1 MYANHPIMNILLFCR
16 IRILFWMLALCY
28 PSLIFSEVAYNN
40 VVLTFPQADTLSNH
54 TLRLPFKQAGRLIV
68 VKASAADK
76 TGNFVL
82 DTGSEK
88 LVLNSVH
95 YHGGISRAGIATTGV
110 TGSIQNLRH
119 KSIRDFH
126 SSGFSFQKLQA
137 DIVDLSHIE
146 NKKHIEV
153 LGLIGY
159 EVIKDFELIIDY
171 QLRQI
176 TLTRTNKLGE
186 RLDSLAIL
194 EPIVDS
200 LDVSMQAH
208 FIVIE
213 GWVDN
218 NPVSFGLDS
227 GAELNLINR
236 KVKRK
241 VLDHFKISKR
251 VMLNGTG
258 QQQIEVLAGKLY
270 RFRCGNQRCSGMR
283 TLLTNMTDMNR
294 SFKVSLDGLLGFEFL
309 GMRRTIINYKKKKL
323 YFLEWHRP

>member
-1 MYANHPIMNILLFCR
+1 MNVLLIKRFQASIPLSILW
-16 IRILFWMLALCY
+16 IVALCY
-28 PSLIFSEVAYNN
+28 PCLAFSKIIYNN
-40 VVLTFPQADTLSNH
+40 VSLTFPQADTLSSY
-54 TLRLPFKQAGRLIV
+54 TLRLPFRQAGRLIV
-68 VKASAADK
+68 VEASAENK
-76 TGNFVL
+76 TGNFIL

-95 YHGGISRAGIATTGV
+95 YSGGINRKGITTAGV
-110 TGSIQNLRH
+110 TGSIQNLGH
-119 KSIRDFH
+119 KSIRDFQ
-126 SSGFSFQKLQA
+126 SAGFTFQKLQA

-159 EVIKDFELIIDY
+159 EVVKDFELIIDY

-176 TLTRTNKLGE
+176 TLTRTNKTGE
-186 RLDSLAIL
+186 RLDSFAIL
-194 EPIVDS
+194 EPIIDS

-208 FIVIE
+208 FVVLK

-218 NPVSFGLDS
+218 TPVSFGLDS

-251 VMLNGTG
+251 VMLNGAG

-270 RFRCGNQRCSGMR
+270 RFRSGNQRCSGMR
-283 TLLTNMTDMNR
+283 TLLTNMTDMNK
-294 SFKVSLDGLLGFEFL
+294 SFHTNMDGLLGFEFL
-309 GMRRTIINYKKKKL
+309 CMRRTIINYKKKKL